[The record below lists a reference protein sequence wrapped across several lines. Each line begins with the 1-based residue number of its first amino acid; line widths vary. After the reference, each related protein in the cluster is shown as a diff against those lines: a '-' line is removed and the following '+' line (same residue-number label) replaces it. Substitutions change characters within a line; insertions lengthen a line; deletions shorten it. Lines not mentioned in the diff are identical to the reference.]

1 MPSITI
7 RNLTKQYN
15 GEDGQAVTA
24 LDHIDLHIKDGEFV
38 CIVGPS
44 GCGKSTM
51 LEIVAGLLEKSGGEV
66 LLDDEPVTGPA
77 VISVWYFRMHPCIR
91 GKR

>member
-38 CIVGPS
+38 CIVAS
-44 GCGKSTM
+44 
-51 LEIVAGLLEKSGGEV
+51 
-66 LLDDEPVTGPA
+66 PA
-77 VISVWYFRMHPCIR
+77 AARAPCWKLWQDCWKKAAAR
-91 GKR
+91 CCWMTNR

>member
-38 CIVGPS
+38 CIVG
-44 GCGKSTM
+44 
-51 LEIVAGLLEKSGGEV
+51 LET
-66 LLDDEPVTGPA
+66 VTVQP
-77 VISVWYFRMHPCIR
+77 INWEQE
-91 GKR
+91 